1 MYVPSAFAETD
12 RTKLHQFI
20 RENSFGMVV
29 SQVDGLPFA
38 THLPFLLRPTEGEHG
53 TLLGHFARAN
63 PQWSQLP
70 GQLALIVFTGPHVY
84 ISPTWYEANNTVPTW
99 NYTAVHAYGQIEII
113 DSGEPLRGLL
123 KQTVQLYEQTMPRPW
138 VFDETGTFAAR
149 LLDQIVGF
157 RMVIDRIEGKFKLN
171 QNHPEERR
179 RRVVRT
185 LEGRGDENARGIAR
199 LMRDTLPAEE

>member
-1 MYVPSAFAETD
+1 V
-12 RTKLHQFI
+12 
-20 RENSFGMVV
+20 
-29 SQVDGLPFA
+29 
-38 THLPFLLRPTEGEHG
+38 
-53 TLLGHFARAN
+53 
-63 PQWSQLP
+63 
-70 GQLALIVFTGPHVY
+70 
-84 ISPTWYEANNTVPTW
+84 ANNPVPTC